1 MRTPF
6 VAAVLVGCTLFAT
19 CVLAQDRS
27 HPLPLGTF
35 LDIYTD
41 QTVTSAQK
49 EVGLK
54 KGTWYEGTI
63 TVSDVEY
70 YQNTGTGEPFTEI
83 KDVNYRGGC
92 YLLLFRVQDTA
103 KALTLKVGDRVVVRG
118 RLSDVGMYTTKYIT
132 VCETRFALFKDCEI
146 LSVTT
151 PGK

>member
-1 MRTPF
+1 MRAPF
-6 VAAVLVGCTLFAT
+6 VAAVLAGFTLFAAGAF
-19 CVLAQDRS
+19 AQDRA
-27 HPLPLGTF
+27 HPLPLSTF
-35 LDIYTD
+35 IDIYTD

-70 YQNTGTGEPFTEI
+70 YQNKGTGEPFTEI

-103 KALTLKVGDRVVVRG
+103 KALTLKVGDQVLVRG
-118 RLSDVGMYTTKYIT
+118 WLSDVGMYTTKYVT
-132 VCETRFALFKDCEI
+132 VCETRFALFKECEI
-146 LSVTT
+146 LEAVK

>member
-1 MRTPF
+1 MRALF
-6 VAAVLVGCTLFAT
+6 VAAVLVWSMLFTAEGF
-19 CVLAQDRS
+19 AQDRS

-35 LDIYTD
+35 IDIYTD

-63 TVSDVEY
+63 AVSDVEY
-70 YQNTGTGEPFTEI
+70 YKNTGMGEPFAEV

-92 YLLLFRVQDTA
+92 YLLLFRVQDTV
-103 KALTLKVGDRVVVRG
+103 KALALKIGDRIVIRG
-118 RLSDVGMYTTKYIT
+118 WLSDIGMATTKYVT
-132 VCETRFALFKDCEI
+132 VCETRFALFKECEI
-146 LSVTT
+146 LEVLK